1 MAVNALKMRKP
12 NVGDRISSYVR
23 SAFSV
28 KTLEGISSI
37 VAFVVLWQAA
47 VSLQVPYISNLP
59 YPGQVWRSLAEV
71 AGTVGY
77 WISWAASLNRIFVS
91 FIIAQ
96 AVGIP
101 LGLFMGMSRPFKQIL
116 FPVFEIV
123 RPIPPIAWIPLAV
136 LFWPTE
142 ELSIYALTF
151 IGPFFVIVL
160 NVMQGVA
167 SIDQSLKRA
176 ALSLGAKP
184 GDIFW
189 KIMLPGSLP
198 SILTGMTVGIG
209 VAWNVLIA
217 AEMIAGHNGLG
228 RMTWEAYTNGNIPLI
243 IVGMAS
249 IGLAGYLCSGLV
261 RLVGENCMPWKRR
274 F

>member
-1 MAVNALKMRKP
+1 MSLNALEMRRS
-12 NVGDRISSYVR
+12 NAGVRVSSYVR
-23 SAFSV
+23 GALSLR
-28 KTLEGISSI
+28 TLEGISSLI
-37 VAFVVLWQAA
+37 AFVVLWQAA

-59 YPGQVWRSLAEV
+59 YPAQVWKSLAET
-71 AGTVGY
+71 AGTGGY
-77 WISWAASLNRIFVS
+77 WISWAASLKRIFIS

-101 LGLFMGMSRPFKQIL
+101 LGLFMGMSRSFKQIL

-123 RPIPPIAWIPLAV
+123 RPIPPIAWIPLAI

-167 SIDQSLKRA
+167 SIDQSLRRV

-184 GDIFW
+184 SDIFW
-189 KIMLPGSLP
+189 KIMLPGALP

-249 IGLAGYLCSGLV
+249 IGVAGYLCSGLV
-261 RLVGENCMPWKRR
+261 RLIGQSCMPWKRS

>member
-1 MAVNALKMRKP
+1 MSVNALKLRGS
-12 NVGDRISSYVR
+12 NVGGKISSYVR
-23 SAFSV
+23 GALSV
-28 KTLEGISSI
+28 KTLEGIVSL
-37 VAFVVLWQAA
+37 VAFVALWQAA
-47 VSLQVPYISNLP
+47 VSLRIPYISNLP
-59 YPGQVWRSLAEV
+59 FPGQVWNSLGEA
-71 AGTVGY
+71 AGTSGY
-77 WISWAASLNRIFVS
+77 WLSWVASLKRILIS

-96 AVGIP
+96 VVGVP
-101 LGLFMGMSRPFKQIL
+101 LGLFMGMSKPFRQLI

-123 RPIPPIAWIPLAV
+123 RPIPPIAWIPLAI

-167 SIDQSLKRA
+167 SIDQSFKRA

-184 GDIFW
+184 SDIFW
-189 KIMLPGSLP
+189 KIMLPGALP

-217 AEMIAGHNGLG
+217 AEMIAGRNGLG

-243 IVGMAS
+243 IVGMIS
-249 IGLAGYLCSGLV
+249 IGVAGYLCSSLV
-261 RLVGENCMPWKRR
+261 RLIGENCMPWQRR

>member
-1 MAVNALKMRKP
+1 MSSTALELKRS
-12 NVGDRISSYVR
+12 GRALRISAYVR
-23 SAFSV
+23 GILSL
-28 KTLEGISSI
+28 KTLQGVSTL
-37 VAFVVLWQAA
+37 VAFVALWQAA
-47 VSLQVPYISNLP
+47 VSLKVPYLSNLP
-59 YPGQVWRSLAEV
+59 YPADVWKSFTD
-71 AGTVGY
+71 TVVTRAY
-77 WISWAASLNRIFVS
+77 WISWAVSLERIFVS
-91 FIIAQ
+91 FLVAQ
-96 AVGIP
+96 VLGIP
-101 LGLFMGMSRPFKQIL
+101 LGLLMGISRKSKDIL

-123 RPIPPIAWIPLAV
+123 RPIPPIAWIPLAI

-167 SIDQSLKRA
+167 NIDVSLKRA
-176 ALSLGAKP
+176 ALSLGAKR

-189 KIMLPGSLP
+189 KIMLPGALP

-217 AEMIAGHNGLG
+217 AEMIAGHVGLG

-243 IVGMAS
+243 MVGMAS
-249 IGLAGYLCSGLV
+249 IGVAGYLCSGVV
-261 RLVGENCMPWKRR
+261 RIVGQSCMPWRR
-274 F
+274 RS

>member
-1 MAVNALKMRKP
+1 MSLNALPLKKQDVTIRA
-12 NVGDRISSYVR
+12 SSPIR
-23 SAFSV
+23 GALSV
-28 KTLEGISSI
+28 KTLEGTVSV
-37 VAFVVLWQAA
+37 VAFVALWQA
-47 VSLQVPYISNLP
+47 VVFVQVPYISNLP
-59 YPGQVWRSLAEV
+59 YPSDVWKSFAEAV
-71 AGTVGY
+71 RTENY
-77 WISWAASLNRIFVS
+77 WISWAASLKRIFVS
-91 FIIAQ
+91 FLIAQ
-96 AVGIP
+96 ALGIP
-101 LGLFMGMSRPFKQIL
+101 LGLFMGMSRSFKQIL

-123 RPIPPIAWIPLAV
+123 RPIPPIAWIPLAI

-167 SIDQSLKRA
+167 SIEVSLKRA
-176 ALSLGAKP
+176 ALSLGARRS
-184 GDIFW
+184 DIFW
-189 KIMLPGSLP
+189 KIMLPGALP

-217 AEMIAGHNGLG
+217 AEMIAGHTGLG
-228 RMTWEAYTNGNIPLI
+228 RMTWESYTNGNIPLI

-249 IGLAGYLCSGLV
+249 IGLAGYLCSGVV
-261 RLVGENCMPWKRR
+261 RFLGQRCMPWKNR

>member
-1 MAVNALKMRKP
+1 MSLDALKMRRPKT
-12 NVGDRISSYVR
+12 VIRFWAYVR
-23 SAFSV
+23 SALGV
-28 KTLEGISSI
+28 KTLEGISSL
-37 VAFVVLWQAA
+37 VAFVALWQVA

-59 YPGQVWRSLAEV
+59 YPAEVWKSLAEAV
-71 AGTVGY
+71 GTEGY
-77 WISWAASLNRIFVS
+77 WISWAASLQRIFIS
-91 FIIAQ
+91 FLIAQ
-96 AVGIP
+96 ALGIP
-101 LGLFMGMSRPFKQIL
+101 LGLFMGMSKNFKQIL

-123 RPIPPIAWIPLAV
+123 RPIPPIAWIPLAI

-167 SIDQSLKRA
+167 SIDVSLKRA
-176 ALSLGAKP
+176 ALSLGAKQT
-184 GDIFW
+184 DIFW
-189 KIMLPGSLP
+189 RIMLPGALP

-217 AEMIAGHNGLG
+217 AEMIAGHTGLG

-261 RLVGENCMPWKRR
+261 RLIGENCMPWKRR

>member
-1 MAVNALKMRKP
+1 MSSTTLKMKGP
-12 NVGDRISSYVR
+12 NVGGTVSTYVR
-23 SAFSV
+23 NALSL
-28 KTLEGISSI
+28 KTLEGISTLI
-37 VAFVVLWQAA
+37 AFVALWQAVVA
-47 VSLQVPYISNLP
+47 LRVPYLSNLP
-59 YPGQVWRSLAEV
+59 YPGDVWRNFTDV
-71 AGTVGY
+71 AVTTGY
-77 WISWAASLNRIFVS
+77 WINWVDSIKRIFVS

-96 AVGIP
+96 VVGIP
-101 LGLFMGMSRPFKQIL
+101 LGLFMGMSRPFKQMA
-116 FPVFEIV
+116 FPVFELV
-123 RPIPPIAWIPLAV
+123 RPIPPIAWIPLAI

-160 NVMQGVA
+160 NVMQGVT
-167 SIDQSLKRA
+167 SIDQSFKRA

-184 GDIFW
+184 SDIFW
-189 KIMLPGSLP
+189 KIMLPGALP
-198 SILTGMTVGIG
+198 SIVTGMTVGIG

-217 AEMIAGHNGLG
+217 AEMIAGHTGLG

-261 RLVGENCMPWKRR
+261 RAVGQRCMPWQKRV
-274 F
+274 

>member
-1 MAVNALKMRKP
+1 MSLDALKIRRPKT
-12 NVGDRISSYVR
+12 VIRFWAYVR
-23 SAFSV
+23 SALGV
-28 KTLEGISSI
+28 KTLEGISSL
-37 VAFVVLWQAA
+37 VAFVALWQVA

-59 YPGQVWRSLAEV
+59 YPAEVWKSLAEAV
-71 AGTVGY
+71 GTEGY
-77 WISWAASLNRIFVS
+77 WISWAASLQRIFIS
-91 FIIAQ
+91 FLIAQ
-96 AVGIP
+96 ALGIP
-101 LGLFMGMSRPFKQIL
+101 LGLFMGMSKSFKQIL

-123 RPIPPIAWIPLAV
+123 RPIPPIAWIPLAI

-167 SIDQSLKRA
+167 SIDVSLKRA
-176 ALSLGAKP
+176 ALSLGAKQT
-184 GDIFW
+184 DIFW
-189 KIMLPGSLP
+189 RIMLPGALP

-217 AEMIAGHNGLG
+217 AEMIAGHTGLG

-261 RLVGENCMPWKRR
+261 RLIGESCMPWKRR